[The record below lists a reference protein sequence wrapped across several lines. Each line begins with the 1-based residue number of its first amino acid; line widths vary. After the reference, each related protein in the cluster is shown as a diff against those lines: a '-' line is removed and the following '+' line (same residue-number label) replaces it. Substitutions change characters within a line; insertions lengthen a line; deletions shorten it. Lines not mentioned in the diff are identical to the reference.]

1 MNKMAIDTNLI
12 VDYATPWAQLTSGNI
27 VGSTITP
34 FTFIFGGWFYVLIIF
49 LGLMFVYT
57 KTQDFGT
64 TIVTG
69 LIVSAGFL
77 PVAVTLTGISSIYSI
92 IWGMVVLALAGMLY
106 KIFKK

>member
-1 MNKMAIDTNLI
+1 MNEMAIDTNLI
-12 VDYATPWAQLTSGNI
+12 VDYATPWANLTTGNI
-27 VGSTITP
+27 VQSTIAP

-49 LGLMFVYT
+49 LGLMFVYM